1 MATPLPELL
10 VPDAAAWRNWLDQH
24 HAGSAGVRLVLHK
37 KGGNVTGLD
46 YAGALDEALCFGW
59 IDGQLSA
66 RDEGSYR
73 QRFTPRTAS
82 STWSA
87 RNVENVQRLT
97 DAGRMHDAGLA
108 AVAAAQADGRW
119 EAAYQGAANAEP
131 PPEFFA
137 ALATNPAAREAYG
150 RLNSTNR
157 YAVYYRLHTLKRE
170 ESRQRKIAEFIQM
183 LARGEAPYAQPGFT
197 RAATSRAES

>member
-1 MATPLPELL
+1 MATPLSELL
-10 VPDAAAWRNWLDQH
+10 VPDAAAWRTWLEQH

-46 YAGALDEALCFGW
+46 YAAALDEALCLGW

-87 RNVENVQRLT
+87 RNVENVRRLT

-119 EAAYQGAANAEP
+119 EAAYQGSANAEP

-137 ALATNPAAREAYG
+137 ALAANPAAREAYE

-170 ESRQRKIAEFIQM
+170 DSRQRKIAAFVQM
-183 LARGEAPYAQPGFT
+183 LARGEAPYAQPGIA
-197 RAATSRAES
+197 RAATSRAQG